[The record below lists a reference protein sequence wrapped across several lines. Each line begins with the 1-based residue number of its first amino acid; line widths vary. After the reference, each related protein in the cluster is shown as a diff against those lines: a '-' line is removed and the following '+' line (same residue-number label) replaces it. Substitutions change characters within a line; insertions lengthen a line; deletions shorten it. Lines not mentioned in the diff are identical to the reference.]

1 MRRIAVV
8 AASLVFCLLAGLVP
22 SPLHA
27 QWSGDGTMDLGMGFG
42 QMALSQSAISG
53 TRAIGEASG
62 RAFRAGKKRTSQP
75 PKATR
80 QANSL
85 TFRAKASVTRVVNKR
100 FIDWQSKNHPELRP
114 ELARGIKSGELQG
127 YFRHILDGYG
137 YQANNI
143 ADVSSAYYISLWR
156 IVHGTDP
163 TPRQIAGV
171 RRQTRSFMA
180 EDRRLTGLPDEQK
193 QEICE
198 TFALHTALALQGYK
212 QLVESGDADLLRNFR
227 RGLQATLAPQG
238 PDLMEME
245 ISDAGFA
252 TSH

>member
-8 AASLVFCLLAGLVP
+8 AATLLSGLLAGLVP

-27 QWSGDGTMDLGMGFG
+27 QWSADATMDLGMGFG

-53 TRAIGEASG
+53 TRAIGDASG
-62 RAFRAGKKRTSQP
+62 KASRAGKERTPHP
-75 PKATR
+75 PATR
-80 QANSL
+80 SVNAL
-85 TFRAKASVTRVVNKR
+85 TFRATASVTRVVNKR
-100 FIDWQSKNHPELRP
+100 FIDWQAKNHPELRA
-114 ELARGIKSGELQG
+114 ELARGIKSGELQS
-127 YFRHILDGYG
+127 YFRDILEGYG

-156 IVHGTDP
+156 IVHGADP

-171 RRQTRSFMA
+171 RRQMRSFMV
-180 EDRRLTGLPDEQK
+180 DDIRLTALPDEQK

-212 QLVESGDADLLRNFR
+212 QLVESGDTGLLGNFR
-227 RGLQATLAPQG
+227 RGLQSALAPQG
-238 PDLMEME
+238 PELAEME
-245 ISDAGFA
+245 ISDAGFVS
-252 TSH
+252 SH